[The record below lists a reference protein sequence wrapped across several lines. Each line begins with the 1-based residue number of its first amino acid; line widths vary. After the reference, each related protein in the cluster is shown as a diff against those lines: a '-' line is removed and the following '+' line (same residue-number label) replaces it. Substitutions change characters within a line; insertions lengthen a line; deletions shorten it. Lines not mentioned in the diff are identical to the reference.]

1 MQQHGIMLSKVRKH
15 QKATYCMTAFIGHS
29 GKGKPFMAEEQMSG
43 CPGLGVGEIGLQRV
57 SPVGLLG

>member
-1 MQQHGIMLSKVRKH
+1 
-15 QKATYCMTAFIGHS
+15 MTAFIGHS

-57 SPVGLLG
+57 SPVRLLGWWNGSIFWLWWQLHKFLKH